1 MNTEHKKA
9 IIVGAGPAGMAAGVY
24 SVRAGIKTVVI
35 EKFFAGGSML
45 LTEKIDNYPGFPD
58 GVSGYDLA
66 EKMKNQYLRFGGEI
80 LQGDVEEVVFEAD
93 CKTARMKDG
102 REEKAGALIIASGSA
117 RKKLG
122 IEGEDEYTGKGVSFC
137 AVCDGAFFKG
147 KKIAV
152 IGGGDSALE
161 EAIYLTRYADIC
173 YLIHRRDEFRASA
186 CLQEELRKHASVRTV
201 LSAVPEKIEGDGKI
215 VKRIILKQKTT
226 GEMLMLEV
234 DGVFIS
240 IGQKP
245 NVEFIQGKVE
255 QNPAGYIV
263 TDYKM
268 ETSEKG
274 VFACGDVIKKTL
286 YQVVTACGEGAT
298 AAASAEKF
306 LSAV

>member
-1 MNTEHKKA
+1 MNTENKKA
-9 IIVGAGPAGMAAGVY
+9 IIVGGGPAGLAAGVY
-24 SVRAGIKTVVI
+24 SVRSGVKTVII
-35 EKFFAGGSML
+35 EKLFAGGSML
-45 LTEKIDNYPGFPD
+45 LTEKIDNYPGFPE
-58 GVSGYDLA
+58 GVSGYELA

-80 LQGDVEEVVFEAD
+80 IQGDVADVFFEGAL
-93 CKTARMKDG
+93 KRIRMKDG
-102 REEKAGALIIASGSA
+102 REESAGALIIASGSS
-117 RKKLG
+117 RRKLG
-122 IEGEDEYTGKGVSFC
+122 IDGEDEDTGKGVSFC

-147 KKIAV
+147 RKIAV

-161 EAIYLTRYADIC
+161 EAVYLTRFAATC

-186 CLQEELRKHASVRTV
+186 YLQNELKKHPSVQTI
-201 LSAVPEKIEGDGKI
+201 LSSVPERIEGDGKA
-215 VKRIILKQKTT
+215 VTRIILRQKKTN
-226 GEMLMLEV
+226 GMLRLET

-245 NVEFIQGKVE
+245 NVEFINGKVE

-268 ETSEKG
+268 ETSEQG
-274 VFACGDVIKKTL
+274 IFACGDVIKKTL

-298 AAASAEKF
+298 AAASAEKY

>member
-1 MNTEHKKA
+1 MNTENKKA
-9 IIVGAGPAGMAAGVY
+9 TIIGGGPAGLAAGVY
-24 SVRAGIKTVVI
+24 SVRAGVKTAII
-35 EKFFAGGSML
+35 EKLFAGGSML
-45 LTEKIDNYPGFPD
+45 LTEKIDNYPGFPE
-58 GVSGYDLA
+58 GVSGYELA
-66 EKMKNQYLRFGGEI
+66 EKMKSQYLRFGGEI
-80 LQGDVEEVVFEAD
+80 IQGDVDEVFFEGVR
-93 CKTARMKDG
+93 KRIRMKDG
-102 REEKAGALIIASGSA
+102 REEEADALIIASGSS

-161 EAIYLTRYADIC
+161 EAVYLTRFAEKC

-186 CLQEELRKHASVRTV
+186 YLQNELKKHSVQTV
-201 LSAVPEKIEGDGKI
+201 LSAVPERIEGDGKT
-215 VKRIILKQKTT
+215 VKRVILRRNKTD
-226 GEMLMLEV
+226 EMLSFEA

-245 NVEFIQGKVE
+245 NVEFINGKVE

-263 TDYKM
+263 TNYKM

-298 AAASAEKF
+298 AAASAEKY
-306 LSAV
+306 LSAM

>member
-1 MNTEHKKA
+1 MNTEKKKV
-9 IIVGAGPAGMAAGVY
+9 IIVGGGPAGLAAGVY
-24 SVRAGIKTVVI
+24 SVRSGIKTVII
-35 EKFFAGGSML
+35 EKLFAGGSML
-45 LTEKIDNYPGFPD
+45 LTEKIDNYPGFPE
-58 GVSGYDLA
+58 GVSGYELA
-66 EKMKNQYLRFGGEI
+66 EKMKSQYLRFGGEI
-80 LQGDVEEVVFEAD
+80 IQGDVDGVFFEGVR
-93 CKTARMKDG
+93 KRVRMKDG
-102 REEKAGALIIASGSA
+102 REESAGALIIASGSS
-117 RKKLG
+117 RRKLG

-137 AVCDGAFFKG
+137 AICDGAFFKG

-161 EAIYLTRYADIC
+161 EAVYLTRFAETC

-186 CLQEELRKHASVRTV
+186 YLQNELKKYASVQTI
-201 LSAVPEKIEGDGKI
+201 LSSVPERIEGDGKT
-215 VKRIILKQKTT
+215 VTRIILRQKKTN
-226 GEMLMLEV
+226 GMLSLET

-245 NVEFIQGKVE
+245 NVEFIEGKVE

-298 AAASAEKF
+298 AAASAEKY
-306 LSAV
+306 LSAA

>member
-1 MNTEHKKA
+1 MNTEKKKV
-9 IIVGAGPAGMAAGVY
+9 IIVGGGPAGLAAGVY
-24 SVRAGIKTVVI
+24 SVRSGIKTVII
-35 EKFFAGGSML
+35 EKLFAGGSML
-45 LTEKIDNYPGFPD
+45 LTEKIDNYPGFPE
-58 GVSGYDLA
+58 GVSGYELA

-80 LQGDVEEVVFEAD
+80 IQGDVDGVFFEGET
-93 CKTARMKDG
+93 KRIRMKDG
-102 REEKAGALIIASGSA
+102 REESVGALIIASGSS
-117 RKKLG
+117 RRKLG

-137 AVCDGAFFKG
+137 AICDGAFFKG

-161 EAIYLTRYADIC
+161 EAVYLTRFAETC

-186 CLQEELRKHASVRTV
+186 YLQNELKKHASVQTI
-201 LSAVPEKIEGDGKI
+201 LSSVPERIEGDGKT
-215 VKRIILKQKTT
+215 VTRIILRQKKTN
-226 GEMLMLEV
+226 GMLSLEA

-245 NVEFIQGKVE
+245 NVGFIEGKVE

-274 VFACGDVIKKTL
+274 IFACGDVIKKTL

-298 AAASAEKF
+298 AAASAEKY

>member
-1 MNTEHKKA
+1 MNTEKKKV
-9 IIVGAGPAGMAAGVY
+9 IIVGGGPAGLAAGVY
-24 SVRAGIKTVVI
+24 SVRSGIKTVII
-35 EKFFAGGSML
+35 EKLFAGGSML
-45 LTEKIDNYPGFPD
+45 LTEKIDNYPGFPE
-58 GVSGYDLA
+58 GVSGYELA
-66 EKMKNQYLRFGGEI
+66 EKMKSQYLRFGGEI
-80 LQGDVEEVVFEAD
+80 IQGDVDGVFFEGET
-93 CKTARMKDG
+93 KRIRMKDG
-102 REEKAGALIIASGSA
+102 REESVGALIIASGSS
-117 RKKLG
+117 RRKLG

-137 AVCDGAFFKG
+137 AICDGAFFKG

-161 EAIYLTRYADIC
+161 EAVYLTRFAETC

-186 CLQEELRKHASVRTV
+186 YLQNELKKHTSVQTI
-201 LSAVPEKIEGDGKI
+201 LSSVPERIEGDGKM
-215 VKRIILKQKTT
+215 VTRIILRQKKTN
-226 GEMLMLEV
+226 GMLSLEA

-245 NVEFIQGKVE
+245 NVEFINGKVE

-274 VFACGDVIKKTL
+274 IFACGDVIKKTL

-298 AAASAEKF
+298 AAASAEKY
-306 LSAV
+306 LSAM